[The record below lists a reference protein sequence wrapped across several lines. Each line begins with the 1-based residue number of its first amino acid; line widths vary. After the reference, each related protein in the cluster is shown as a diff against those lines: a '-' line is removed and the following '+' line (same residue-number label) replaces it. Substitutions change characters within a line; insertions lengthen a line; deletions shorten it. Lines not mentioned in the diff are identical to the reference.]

1 MVWCTKITSLVQRM
15 YDWLGI
21 SFWFVLI
28 TKGDSRSGKSSARRL
43 LSWNKPPSFLI
54 AKGFWFGWGHVV
66 GIIAMTV
73 MLDLPLELSV
83 ALKVLMVDNLLE
95 IAIRCWDDRVRL
107 LG

>member
-1 MVWCTKITSLVQRM
+1 MVWCTKITSLVQRT

-43 LSWNKPPSFLI
+43 LSWNKPSSFLI
-54 AKGFWFGWGHVV
+54 AKGFWLGWGHAV
-66 GIIAMTV
+66 GKTAVTV
-73 MLDLPLELSV
+73 MLDLLLELLIAS
-83 ALKVLMVDNLLE
+83 KVSMVDDLLE
-95 IAIRCWDDRVRL
+95 ISFFL